1 MLEQICGEIRNFF
14 VKSVHKGTFEIK
26 GGVLTPSDFL
36 LDGQYFRIVGSVFN
50 DGVYKNGTAI
60 LDPSLNIPHN
70 ETFEGEVW
78 AMAIPPA
85 FIALANEIK
94 EYEESDKAKPTPYI
108 SESFDSYSYTKSAG
122 KNGAPLRWQQVF
134 SAMLSRWRKL

>member
-1 MLEQICGEIRNFF
+1 MLELICGEIRNYF
-14 VKSVHKGTFEIK
+14 VRSVHKGTFEVK

-36 LDGQYFRIVGSVFN
+36 LDGQYFRITGSVFN
-50 DGVYKNGTAI
+50 DGVHKKGTAI

-85 FIALANEIK
+85 FIALADQIK
-94 EYEESDKAKPTPYI
+94 EYAGSDAAKPSPYT
-108 SESFDSYSYTKSAG
+108 SESFDSFSYTKATD
-122 KNGAPLRWQQVF
+122 KNGVVLSWQKAFASQ
-134 SAMLSRWRKL
+134 LSKWRKL

>member
-36 LDGQYFRIVGSVFN
+36 LDDQYFRIVGSVFN

-60 LDPSLNIPHN
+60 LDSSLNIPHN
-70 ETFEGEVW
+70 EKFEGEVW

-94 EYEESDKAKPTPYI
+94 EYEESEKAKPSAYV
-108 SESFDSYSYTKSAG
+108 SETFDSYSYTKSTG
-122 KNGAPLRWQQVF
+122 KNGAPLRWQQVY
-134 SAMLSRWRKL
+134 AVMLSRWRKL

>member
-1 MLEQICGEIRNFF
+1 MLDEICAHIRNYFIEA
-14 VKSVHKGTFEIK
+14 VYNGEYEIK
-26 GGVLTPSDFL
+26 NGSIVPLDFIKE
-36 LDGQYFRIVGSVFN
+36 GQYFRIVGSALN
-50 DGVYKNGTAI
+50 DGVYQYPATDLA
-60 LDPSLNIPHN
+60 D
-70 ETFEGEVW
+70 ETFSGAVW